1 MDRHTDT
8 MLDMRHLQRAAR
20 TLAALPVD
28 AFTKP
33 AEVRS
38 CWPEM
43 IRGNYIEVDGTR
55 RAGICRPTSQQIDEM
70 DRILLCLADLSLSAR
85 RLLWARA
92 CQIRWRKLEMITGR
106 SRSSLHRDVQHAMV
120 QLQKIWQQ
128 QKNHLDK

>member
-33 AEVRS
+33 AGVRS

-43 IRGNYIEVDGTR
+43 IRSNYIVVDGTR

-70 DRILLCLADLSLSAR
+70 DRILLCLADLPLSAR

>member
-33 AEVRS
+33 AGVRS
-38 CWPEM
+38 CWQEM
-43 IRGNYIEVDGTR
+43 IRGNCIVVDGTR
-55 RAGICRPTSQQIDEM
+55 RAGICRLTSQQIDEM
-70 DRILLCLADLSLSAR
+70 DRILLCLADLPLSAR

>member
-33 AEVRS
+33 AGVRS

-43 IRGNYIEVDGTR
+43 IRGNCIVVDGTR

-70 DRILLCLADLSLSAR
+70 DRILLCLADLPLSAR

-128 QKNHLDK
+128 QKIHLDK

>member
-33 AEVRS
+33 AGVRS

-43 IRGNYIEVDGTR
+43 IRGNYIVIDGTR
-55 RAGICRPTSQQIDEM
+55 RAGVCRPTSQQIDEM
-70 DRILLCLADLSLSAR
+70 DRIFLCLADLPLSAR

-128 QKNHLDK
+128 QKIHLDK

>member
-1 MDRHTDT
+1 MDCHTDT

-28 AFTKP
+28 GFTKP
-33 AEVRS
+33 AGVRS

-43 IRGNYIEVDGTR
+43 IWGNYIVVDGTR
-55 RAGICRPTSQQIDEM
+55 RAGVCQPTSQQIDEM
-70 DRILLCLADLSLSAR
+70 DRILLCLADLPLPAR

-106 SRSSLHRDVQHAMV
+106 SRSSLHRDVQQAMG
-120 QLQKIWQQ
+120 QLQKIWRQ

>member
-33 AEVRS
+33 AGVRS

-43 IRGNYIEVDGTR
+43 IRGNYIVVDGTR

-70 DRILLCLADLSLSAR
+70 DRIFLCLADLPPVSQTITMGTGLSNPLAQ
-85 RLLWARA
+85 AGNDNRA
-92 CQIRWRKLEMITGR
+92 QP
-106 SRSSLHRDVQHAMV
+106 V
-120 QLQKIWQQ
+120 
-128 QKNHLDK
+128 